1 MDKIGHFSLKTRRAR
16 WLFWAAALL
25 LLMGAVYMYTHRDK
39 TGPQA
44 KALPPLVKV
53 ETLAKKDMEKRVV
66 LSGETVPLAEVDISA
81 KYAGR
86 IAEILVDLGDT
97 VRAGDVLI
105 RQDTGDLDIS
115 ILENTAGREEAAAS
129 AVESRAAYGGDR
141 MKAESDFENAKATYE
156 RYQSLY
162 DQGAVALQDRD
173 DKYRAMMEAKAALE
187 SLTSQQMGRLPAV
200 VAAKVAAAEKARYT
214 VAALEQQR
222 DDMTIRAP
230 SAGRIGYRKAEVG
243 EWAAAG
249 EKLLSIVDNSILY
262 LDCAVA
268 EQDIGAIREGMRLP
282 VSIDSLGISADG
294 VIRYISP
301 AMDEATRSY
310 IVRLVLEK
318 PDAAVRGGMF
328 GRAEVTSAIRRD
340 TLFVPKEAIGDDNGK
355 KYIFLIDEEGKAH
368 RSYVKLGLINDDS
381 VELLSGAKAGD
392 RAAVTNIA
400 RLREGVS
407 VETE

>member
-1 MDKIGHFSLKTRRAR
+1 MEAWKGRRAKY
-16 WLFWAAALL
+16 LLWAAAAVLV
-25 LLMGAVYMYTHRDK
+25 MAAVYMYTHRDK

-214 VAALEQQR
+214 VAALEQKR

-243 EWAAAG
+243 EWASAG
-249 EKLLSIVDNSILY
+249 EKLLSIVDNSVLY

-355 KYIFLIDEEGKAH
+355 KYIFLIDDEGKAH

-381 VELLSGAKAGD
+381 VELLSGAKASD

-400 RLREGVS
+400 RLREGVA